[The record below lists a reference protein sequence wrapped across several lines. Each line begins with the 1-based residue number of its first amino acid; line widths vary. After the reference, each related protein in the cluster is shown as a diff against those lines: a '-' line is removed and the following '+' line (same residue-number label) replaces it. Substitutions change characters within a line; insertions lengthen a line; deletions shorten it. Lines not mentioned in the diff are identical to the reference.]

1 MKTTLIAAAAFS
13 ALAALAEPND
23 WENTAVN
30 SRNRE
35 PARAYSMPLA
45 SADAA
50 LTDALEPATPYRIS
64 LNGTWKISWC
74 GNPALRPLDFW
85 KTDFDD
91 SDWFTIDVPSCVE
104 MRGFGSPGYVNVRY
118 PHANK
123 WPRILNR
130 DTEKPDYNP
139 VTSGRASSTATR
151 RSPTTTPFPPTAV
164 RSPCPGTGPDATC
177 SSASTASTAPTTCG

>member
-1 MKTTLIAAAAFS
+1 MKRALIATAALS
-13 ALAALAEPND
+13 ALAVFAEPND
-23 WENTAVN
+23 WENTRVN

-35 PARAYSMPLA
+35 PA
-45 SADAA
+45 
-50 LTDALEPATPYRIS
+50 TPYRVS

-123 WPRILNR
+123 
-130 DTEKPDYNP
+130 
-139 VTSGRASSTATR
+139 
-151 RSPTTTPFPPTAV
+151 
-164 RSPCPGTGPDATC
+164 
-177 SSASTASTAPTTCG
+177 